1 MSGDYLTSGFE
12 RLGRTWERLL
22 RSRESWLVLLLA
34 LLIIGT
40 ASVNARFLGA
50 QNIKDLMLNVSLIAL
65 LAIGQSVPIIM
76 RQIDLSVG
84 SIVGITAF
92 LSGLIFSYHPNTP
105 SLVVFVAATGVGFL
119 LGAVNAALIIWGRV
133 PSLIATLGTLYIY
146 RGADYAWVH
155 GRQIN
160 AANVPTSF
168 LALGNIGSLGV
179 PLLMWIVVLFLVLT
193 GTVLRQ
199 LPMGRECY
207 AIGSNPA
214 AAVLAGINVQ
224 RRTAV
229 GFLFSGAIAGLT
241 GVLWLARFG
250 TVDATAGLGIEFQVV
265 TAAVVGGVAITGG
278 SGTVVGA
285 ALGALLLGVFNSS
298 LVVLR
303 VPPFWQQAFQGTML
317 LIAISV
323 DAYLA
328 HRLAIRLRIKRS
340 RV

>member
-1 MSGDYLTSGFE
+1 MKPDDLIGGSGHFG
-12 RLGRTWERLL
+12 RLWERLL
-22 RSRESWLVLLLA
+22 RSRESWLILLLA
-34 LLIIGT
+34 ILVIGT
-40 ASVNARFLGA
+40 ASANARFLGPED
-50 QNIKDLMLNVSLIAL
+50 IKDLMLNVSLIAL
-65 LAIGQSVPIIM
+65 LAIGQSIPIIM

-92 LSGLIFSYHPNTP
+92 LSGLIFFDHPNTP
-105 SLVVFVAATGVGFL
+105 SLVVFLVGTGVGIL
-119 LGAVNAALIIWGRV
+119 LGAVNAALIIWGKV

-168 LALGNIGSLGV
+168 LALGNIGFLGV
-179 PLLMWIVVLFLVLT
+179 PLLMWIVVGFLVLT

-224 RRTAV
+224 RRVAV

-278 SGTVVGA
+278 SGSVAGA

-317 LIAISV
+317 LVAISV

-340 RV
+340 HV

>member
-1 MSGDYLTSGFE
+1 MKRDYLMGKFGGLSQA
-12 RLGRTWERLL
+12 WERLL
-22 RSRESWLVLLLA
+22 RSREAWLVLLLA
-34 LLIIGT
+34 VLVIGT
-40 ASVNARFLGA
+40 ASANTRFLGS

-65 LAIGQSVPIIM
+65 LAIGQSIPIIM

-92 LSGLIFSYHPNTP
+92 LSGLIFFDHPNTP
-105 SLVVFVAATGVGFL
+105 SLLVFLVGTGVGVL
-119 LGAVNAALIIWGRV
+119 LGAINAALIIWGRV

-160 AANVPTSF
+160 AANVPASF
-168 LALGNIGSLGV
+168 LALGNIGFLGL
-179 PLLMWIVVLFLVLT
+179 PLLMWIVLLFLVLAAV
-193 GTVLRQ
+193 VLRQ

-207 AIGSNPA
+207 AIGSNPT
-214 AAVLAGINVQ
+214 AAVLAGINVH
-224 RRTAV
+224 RRV
-229 GFLFSGAIAGLT
+229 CMGFLFSGGIAGLT

-278 SGTVVGA
+278 SGTVGGA
-285 ALGALLLGVFNSS
+285 ALGALLLGVFNSA

-317 LIAISV
+317 LVAISV

-340 RV
+340 HL

>member
-1 MSGDYLTSGFE
+1 V
-12 RLGRTWERLL
+12 
-22 RSRESWLVLLLA
+22 LV
-34 LLIIGT
+34 IGT
-40 ASVNARFLGA
+40 ASANSRFLGS

-65 LAIGQSVPIIM
+65 LAIGQSIPIIM

-92 LSGLIFSYHPNTP
+92 LSGLIFFDHPNTP
-105 SLVVFVAATGVGFL
+105 SLMVSLVGTGVGVL
-119 LGAVNAALIIWGRV
+119 LGAINAALIIWGRV

-160 AANVPTSF
+160 AANVPASF
-168 LALGNIGSLGV
+168 LALGNIGFLGL
-179 PLLMWIVVLFLVLT
+179 PLLMWIVLLFLALAAV
-193 GTVLRQ
+193 VLRQ

-207 AIGSNPA
+207 AIGSNPT
-214 AAVLAGINVQ
+214 AAVLAGINVH
-224 RRTAV
+224 RRV
-229 GFLFSGAIAGLT
+229 CIGFLFSGGIAGLT

-278 SGTVVGA
+278 SGTVGGA
-285 ALGALLLGVFNSS
+285 ALGALLLGVFNSA

-303 VPPFWQQAFQGTML
+303 VPPFWQQSFQGTML
-317 LIAISV
+317 LVAISV

-340 RV
+340 HL

>member
-1 MSGDYLTSGFE
+1 MKNDSSI
-12 RLGRTWERLL
+12 GRSWERLA
-22 RSRESWLVLLLA
+22 RSRESWLILLLVV
-34 LLIIGT
+34 LITGT
-40 ASVNARFLGA
+40 TSVNARFLA
-50 QNIKDLMLNVSLIAL
+50 PEDIKDLMLNVSLIAL
-65 LAIGQSVPIIM
+65 LAIGQSIPIIM

-84 SIVGITAF
+84 STVGITAF
-92 LSGLIFSYHPNTP
+92 MSGLIFFDHPNTP
-105 SLVVFVAATGVGFL
+105 GMIVFLAGIGVGL
-119 LGAVNAALIIWGRV
+119 VLGAINAALIVWGGV

-160 AANVPTSF
+160 AANVPGSF
-168 LALGNIGSLGV
+168 LALGHIGFLGV
-179 PLLMWIVVLFLVLT
+179 PVLMWIVILFLIAT

-199 LPMGRECY
+199 FSVGRECY

-214 AAVLAGINVQ
+214 AAVLAGINVS
-224 RRTAV
+224 RRVAA
-229 GFLFSGAIAGLT
+229 GFLVSGAVAGLT

-265 TAAVVGGVAITGG
+265 TAAVVGGVSITGG

-285 ALGALLLGVFNSS
+285 ALGALLLGVFNSA

-303 VPPFWQQAFQGTML
+303 APPFWQQAFQGTML
-317 LIAISV
+317 LVAISV

-328 HRLAIRLRIKRS
+328 HRLAIRLRVKRS
-340 RV
+340 HL

>member
-1 MSGDYLTSGFE
+1 MKRDYLIGGFGG
-12 RLGRTWERLL
+12 LSQFWERLL
-22 RSRESWLVLLLA
+22 RSRESWLILLLG
-34 LLIIGT
+34 LLILGT
-40 ASVNARFLGA
+40 ASANARFLGA

-65 LAIGQSVPIIM
+65 LAIGQSIPIIM

-92 LSGLIFSYHPNTP
+92 LSGLIFFDHPKTP
-105 SLVVFVAATGVGFL
+105 SLVVFFVGIGAGLL
-119 LGAVNAALIIWGRV
+119 LGAINAALIIWGRV

-160 AANVPTSF
+160 AANVPASF
-168 LALGNIGSLGV
+168 LALGNIGFIAL
-179 PLLMWIVVLFLVLT
+179 PLLMWIVLLFLVSAAV
-193 GTVLRQ
+193 VLRQ

-207 AIGSNPA
+207 AIGSNPT
-214 AAVLAGINVQ
+214 AAVLAGINVH
-224 RRTAV
+224 RRV
-229 GFLFSGAIAGLT
+229 CIGFLFSGAIAGLT

-278 SGTVVGA
+278 SGTVGGA
-285 ALGALLLGVFNSS
+285 ALGALLLGVFNSA

-317 LIAISV
+317 LVAISL

-340 RV
+340 HL

>member
-1 MSGDYLTSGFE
+1 MKTDFSIGPIGE
-12 RLGRTWERLL
+12 RLA
-22 RSRESWLVLLLA
+22 RSREAWLIL
-34 LLIIGT
+34 LLIILVSST
-40 ASVNARFLGA
+40 ASMNARFLGA
-50 QNIKDLMLNVSLIAL
+50 EDIKDLMLNVSLIAL
-65 LAIGQSVPIIM
+65 LAIGQSIPIIM

-92 LSGLIFSYHPNTP
+92 LSGLIFFNHPGTP
-105 SLVVFVAATGVGFL
+105 GILVFVVGTGVGL
-119 LGAVNAALIIWGRV
+119 ILGAVNAALIVWGKV

-160 AANVPTSF
+160 AANVPSSF
-168 LALGNIGSLGV
+168 LALGHIGFLGIPV
-179 PLLMWIVVLFLVLT
+179 LMWIVVIFLVLA

-199 LPMGRECY
+199 FPIGRECY

-214 AAVLAGINVQ
+214 AAILAGINVP
-224 RRTAV
+224 RRVST
-229 GFLFSGAIAGLT
+229 GFLVSGAVAGLT

-250 TVDATAGLGIEFQVV
+250 TVDATAGLGIELQVV
-265 TAAVVGGVAITGG
+265 TAAVVGGVSITGG

-285 ALGALLLGVFNSS
+285 ALGALLLGMFNSA

-303 VPPFWQQAFQGTML
+303 APPFWQQAFQGTML

-340 RV
+340 HL